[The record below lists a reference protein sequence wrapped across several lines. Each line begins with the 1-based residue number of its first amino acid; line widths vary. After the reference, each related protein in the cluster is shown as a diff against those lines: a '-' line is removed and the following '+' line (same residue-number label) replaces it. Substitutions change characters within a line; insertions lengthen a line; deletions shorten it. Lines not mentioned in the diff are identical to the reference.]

1 MIGCGKV
8 DKAVGRVGA
17 VAVGLDAGSFELQL
31 ETPNA
36 ASNPS
41 AITVHATRSGVQNL
55 ILFVSDIVST
65 TLLLFTESKRVE
77 NNRHLTL

>member
-55 ILFVSDIVST
+55 ILLTSFFIPGIATSF
-65 TLLLFTESKRVE
+65 LFAEPE
-77 NNRHLTL
+77 